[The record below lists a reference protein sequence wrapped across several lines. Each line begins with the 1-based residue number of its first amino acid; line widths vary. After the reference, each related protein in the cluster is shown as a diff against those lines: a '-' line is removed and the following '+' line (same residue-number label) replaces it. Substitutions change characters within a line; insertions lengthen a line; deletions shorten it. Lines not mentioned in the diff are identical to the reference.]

1 MVTVQHF
8 LQNPALRWSS
18 SFIIVTGVFASLILA
33 ALNSPSTA
41 QSMLSPLASAVM
53 IELPPLLKTPDIAL
67 KSTPEQEPTQE
78 QIPLESDKKP
88 LIELPR
94 IKTAEALLPAKK
106 KPKTKKTTPPVEKK
120 PVLKE
125 SRPENITTPVQQLT
139 PTPSP
144 TGSPSSTTDNQ
155 ATATWQSDL
164 VAHIHRY
171 KRYPKQARRRGQEA
185 VIYVQVTIN
194 RDGQV
199 IKHQLEKAS
208 RYKALNREV
217 INLMTRAQPLP
228 TPPKEVKGETLE
240 ILLPVVFSLN
250 R

>member
-1 MVTVQHF
+1 VTVQHF

-18 SFIIVTGVFASLILA
+18 SFIIVTGVFASLILV
-33 ALNSPSTA
+33 ALNRPSTA
-41 QSMLSPLASAVM
+41 QSLLSPLASAVM

-67 KSTPEQEPTQE
+67 RTTPEQE
-78 QIPLESDKKP
+78 QIPLESVKKP

-125 SRPENITTPVQQLT
+125 SRPENIATPVQQLT
-139 PTPSP
+139 PTSIPSP
-144 TGSPSSTTDNQ
+144 TGSPSSANHNQ

-164 VAHIHRY
+164 VAHIHRF